1 MPDNSNSYATRNEV
15 KAALRIGTADTAD
28 DVLIDNCRGAAS
40 RLIDGYCN
48 RQFWAATSATP
59 SVFQA
64 NTEYVCDVDDF
75 YTTTGFILQT
85 SSFADGVFDTTWAST
100 DVQLE
105 PLNGVLDGLTWSYNK
120 LRAIGD
126 YLFPTVN
133 ANYGDQ
139 ALVQVTARWG
149 WAAVPDPVIQACI
162 IQASR
167 IFKRYDSPLGV
178 AGFGDLG
185 AIRVSRFLDPD
196 MAQLVEPYRRMRMFA

>member
-1 MPDNSNSYATRNEV
+1 MAITNGYATRNEV

-28 DVLIDNCRGAAS
+28 DTLIDNCVGAAS

-48 RQFWAATSATP
+48 RQFWAYSTVEAR
-59 SVFQA
+59 VFQA
-64 NTEYVCDVDDF
+64 NTEFVCDVDDF
-75 YTTTGFILQT
+75 YTTTGFILKT
-85 SSFADGVFDTTWAST
+85 SSFADGTFDTTWAST

-105 PLNGVLDGLTWSYNK
+105 PLNAVLDGLTWSYDK
-120 LRAIGD
+120 LRAVGD

-133 ANYGDQ
+133 ANYGEQ
-139 ALVQVTARWG
+139 ALVQVTAKWG
-149 WAAVPDPVIQACI
+149 WASVPEPVMQACI
-162 IQASR
+162 IQSSR

-196 MAQLVEPYRRMRMFA
+196 MAQLVEPYRRMRMIA

>member
-1 MPDNSNSYATRNEV
+1 M
-15 KAALRIGTADTAD
+15 
-28 DVLIDNCRGAAS
+28 
-40 RLIDGYCN
+40 IDGYCN
-48 RQFWAATSATP
+48 RQFWAATTATAR
-59 SVFQA
+59 VFQA

-75 YTTTGFILQT
+75 YTTTGFVLKT
-85 SSFADGVFDTTWAST
+85 SSFADGNFDTTWST
-100 DVQLE
+100 SDYQLE
-105 PLNGVLDGLTWSYNK
+105 PLNGILDGLTWSYDK
-120 LRAIGD
+120 IRAVGA

-133 ANYGDQ
+133 ANYGEQ
-139 ALVQVTARWG
+139 ALVQVTAKWG
-149 WAAVPDPVIQACI
+149 WATIPEPITQACI

>member
-1 MPDNSNSYATRNEV
+1 MPITNGYATRNQI
-15 KAALRIGTADTAD
+15 KAALRIGTADTID
-28 DVLIDNCRGAAS
+28 DDLIDNCAGAAS

-48 RQFWAATSATP
+48 RQFWSVGSATTR
-59 SVFQA
+59 VYMA
-64 NTEYVCDVDDF
+64 ENDF
-75 YTTTGFILQT
+75 YCHIDDIAGTAITLKT
-85 SSFADGVFDTTWAST
+85 SGATDGTFDVTWTPS
-100 DVQLE
+100 DYQLE
-105 PLNGVLDGLTWSYNK
+105 PLNGRLDGLQWSYDK
-120 LRAIGD
+120 IRAVGD

-133 ANYGDQ
+133 GNYGEQ
-139 ALVQVTARWG
+139 ALVQLTAVFGWPSVPEPVT
-149 WAAVPDPVIQACI
+149 QATI

>member
-1 MPDNSNSYATRNEV
+1 MPITNGYATRNQV
-15 KAALRIGTADTAD
+15 KAALRIGTADTID
-28 DVLIDNCRGAAS
+28 DDLIDNCVGAAS

-48 RQFWAATSATP
+48 RRFWQTGTAEARVYQAEDSFYCSIDDIAGTALTLKTST
-59 SVFQA
+59 Q
-64 NTEYVCDVDDF
+64 
-75 YTTTGFILQT
+75 
-85 SSFADGVFDTTWAST
+85 ADGTFDLQWSRS
-100 DVQLE
+100 DYQLE
-105 PLNGVLDGLTWSYNK
+105 PLNGNLDGLTWSYDK
-120 LRAIGD
+120 IRAVGD

-139 ALVQVTARWG
+139 ALVQVTAIFG
-149 WAAVPDPVIQACI
+149 WPAVPEPVTQATI

-196 MAQLVEPYRRMRMFA
+196 MAQLVEPYRRMRIFA